1 MVSGLKVLLTEI
13 GLDNARWHFFAIFVT
28 HNKTII
34 MKKAFILMMSFLAMA
49 ACAPKSGAPALDLTD
64 LDTTTSPKVD
74 FYQYATG
81 GWQVKNPLR
90 AEFSRYG
97 SFDAL
102 REQAQENLNALFQ
115 EMTTLKAKPGTVEQK
130 ISDLYKMALDSTT
143 RNNLGAEPIQPYI
156 AEINAVDSKDALAA
170 LLGRMNLYGEGGF
183 MGFGVE
189 ADLTNSDMQVLYL
202 GQGGLGMGDRDYYL
216 KPENAQLKAGYQ
228 EYLCK
233 VLGLAG
239 VENAAELVA
248 KDMEVENAM
257 AQIFWSR
264 EQNRDMAAIYN
275 PMSTE
280 EIAAKWPA
288 VRFDAITAAAGVE
301 PQEKVIVEQPSY
313 FDGLAKLM
321 EECPLETLKAY
332 LLCQFVSGQA
342 GALSDEFYTAQWE
355 FFSHQ
360 MAGAQEETPRWKRA
374 MSVPNGILGE
384 AVGEMYVARYF
395 PESSKKKMVK
405 LVENLRTA
413 LGQHIDEL
421 EWMSDSTKVRA
432 REKLA
437 AFTVKIGYPDKW
449 KDYSSMDINPEN
461 SYYENLRNAS
471 AWYVKDNLSKLG
483 KPTDRTEWGM
493 TPQTVNAYYNPTT
506 NEICF
511 PAAILQ
517 KPFFD
522 PEADDPVNYGGIG
535 VVIGHE
541 MSHGFDDQGSMFDAQ
556 GNMVNWWTAEDKA
569 KFDALGD
576 KLVAQF
582 DEVEILPGV
591 HANGRYTLGENIGD
605 HGGLSIAFTAMEN
618 AVKGPDPMIDGFTR
632 AQRFYL
638 SYGAI
643 WAQNITDQEKARLT
657 NMDPHSLAENR
668 VNVSVRNFE
677 TFFEAFDIEEG
688 DPMFR
693 PEEERVH
700 IW

>member
-1 MVSGLKVLLTEI
+1 MKKSL
-13 GLDNARWHFFAIFVT
+13 
-28 HNKTII
+28 II
-34 MKKAFILMMSFLAMA
+34 MMSLLSFA
-49 ACAPKSGAPALDLTD
+49 ACGPKTGAPALDLTD
-64 LDTTTSPKVD
+64 LDTTASPKTD

-90 AEFSRYG
+90 PEFSRYG
-97 SFDAL
+97 SFDAI
-102 REQAQENLNALFQ
+102 RERTQENLNALF
-115 EMTTLKAKPGTVEQK
+115 ESMTTLDAKPGTVDQK

-143 RNNLGAEPIQPYI
+143 RNNLGVQPILPYI
-156 AEINAVDSKDALAA
+156 AEIQAVQSKDELAT
-170 LLGRMNLYGEGGF
+170 LLGKMNLYGEGGF
-183 MGFGVE
+183 FGAGVE
-189 ADLTNSDMQVLYL
+189 ADLANSEVQVLYL

-216 KPENAQLKAGYQ
+216 LDTNKELKEGYKAFLVKVLNLAGIENAQDVM
-228 EYLCK
+228 E
-233 VLGLAG
+233 
-239 VENAAELVA
+239 
-248 KDMEVENAM
+248 KDMVVEDAI
-257 AQIFWSR
+257 AAYSWTR
-264 EQNRDMAAIYN
+264 EKNRDMQAIYN
-275 PMSTE
+275 PMSTD
-280 EIAAKWPA
+280 EIVKAWPGI
-288 VRFDAITAAAGVE
+288 RFGLLCEAAGI
-301 PQEKVIVEQPSY
+301 PAQDKVIVQQPSY
-313 FDGLAKLM
+313 FQEMSQFFEKT
-321 EECPLETLKAY
+321 PLETLKAY
-332 LLCQFVSGQA
+332 LLCQFVSGQC
-342 GALSDEFYTAQWE
+342 GALSDDFYTASWE

-360 MAGAQEETPRWKRA
+360 MAGAQEQQPRWKRA
-374 MSVPNGILGE
+374 MSVPNSLLGE
-384 AVGEMYVARYF
+384 AVGEMYVSRYF
-395 PESSKKKMVK
+395 PESSKQKMVA

-413 LGQHIDEL
+413 LGEHIDAL
-421 EWMSDSTKVRA
+421 EWMGDTTKVRA

-449 KDYSSMDINPEN
+449 KDYSTLEINPEN
-461 SYYENLRNAS
+461 SYYENLRSAS

-483 KPTDRTEWGM
+483 KPTDKTEWGM

-522 PEADDPVNYGGIG
+522 PEADEPVNYGGIG

-541 MSHGFDDQGSMFDAQ
+541 MSHGFDDQGSMFDAH
-556 GNMVNWWTAEDKA
+556 GNMVNWWTEADKA
-569 KFDALGD
+569 KFDALGN

-618 AVKGPDPMIDGFTR
+618 ATAGKKDPMIDGFTR

-657 NMDPHSLAENR
+657 NIDPHSLAKNR
-668 VNVSVRNFE
+668 VNVSVRNFQS
-677 TFFEAFDIEEG
+677 FFDAWDIHEG
-688 DPMFR
+688 DAMFR

>member
-1 MVSGLKVLLTEI
+1 
-13 GLDNARWHFFAIFVT
+13 
-28 HNKTII
+28 
-34 MKKAFILMMSFLAMA
+34 MKKGIILMMSMLAFA

-64 LDTTTSPKVD
+64 LDTTASPKVD

-81 GWQVKNPLR
+81 GWQQKNPLR
-90 AEFSRYG
+90 PEFSRYG
-97 SFDAL
+97 SFDAI
-102 REQAQENLNALFQ
+102 RERTQENLNALF
-115 EMTTLKAKPGTVEQK
+115 ESMTTLEAKPGTIDQK

-143 RNNLGAEPIQPYI
+143 RNQLGAQPIQPYI
-156 AEINAVDSKDALAA
+156 AQIRDVKTKEELST
-170 LLGRMNLYGEGGF
+170 LLGQMNLYGEGGL
-183 MGFGVE
+183 MGFGAE
-189 ADLTNSDMQVLYL
+189 ADLANSDMQVLYL

-216 KPENAQLKAGYQ
+216 KAENKELYEGYKA
-228 EYLCK
+228 YLVK
-233 VLGLAG
+233 VMELAG
-239 VENAAELVA
+239 LEDARAIAEKDLLVENE
-248 KDMEVENAM
+248 M
-257 AQIFWSR
+257 ASIFWSR
-264 EQNRDMAAIYN
+264 EQNRDMQAIYN

-280 EIAAKWPA
+280 EMIARWPNLNLGLM
-288 VRFDAITAAAGVE
+288 FEAAGI
-301 PQEKVIVEQPSY
+301 PAQEKVIVQQPSY
-313 FDGLAKLM
+313 FDGLNNLYKNL
-321 EECPLETLKAY
+321 PLEYFKSYFLA
-332 LLCQFVSGQA
+332 QFVSGQA
-342 GALSDEFYTAQWE
+342 GSLSDDFYTAQWE

-360 MAGAQEETPRWKRA
+360 MAGAKEQQPRWKRA

-384 AVGEMYVARYF
+384 AVGEMYVNRYF
-395 PESSKKKMVK
+395 PESSKQKMVT

-413 LGQHIDEL
+413 LGEHIDAL
-421 EWMSDSTKVRA
+421 EWMSDTTKARA

-449 KDYSSMDINPEN
+449 KDYSSLDINPAN
-461 SYYENLRNAS
+461 TYYENLRNAS
-471 AWYVKDNLSKLG
+471 AWYVKDNLDKLG
-483 KPTDRTEWGM
+483 KPTDKTEWGM

-522 PEADDPVNYGGIG
+522 PDADDPVNYGGIG

-541 MSHGFDDQGSMFDAQ
+541 MSHGFDDQGSMFDAN

-582 DEVEILPGV
+582 DEVEVLPGV
-591 HANGRYTLGENIGD
+591 KANGRYTLGENIGD

-618 AVKGPDPMIDGFTR
+618 ATAGKKDPMIDGFTR

-657 NMDPHSLAENR
+657 NLDPHSLAVNR
-668 VNVSVRNFE
+668 VNVSVRNFQ
-677 TFFEAFDIEEG
+677 TFFDAWDIHEG

>member
-1 MVSGLKVLLTEI
+1 MSVL
-13 GLDNARWHFFAIFVT
+13 
-28 HNKTII
+28 
-34 MKKAFILMMSFLAMA
+34 AFA

-74 FYQYATG
+74 FYQYSTG

-97 SFDAL
+97 SFDVL
-102 REQAQENLNALFQ
+102 REQAQKDLNDLFQ
-115 EMTTLKAKPGTVEQK
+115 EMTTLKAKPGSVEQK

-143 RNNLGAEPIQPYI
+143 RNNLGAQPIQPYI
-156 AEINAVDSKDALAA
+156 AQIQAVGSKDELAT
-170 LLGRMNLYGEGGF
+170 LLGEMNLYGEGGF
-183 MGFGVE
+183 FGFGVE
-189 ADLTNSDMQVLYL
+189 ADLANSDMQVLYMM
-202 GQGGLGMGDRDYYL
+202 QGGLGMGDRDYYL
-216 KPENAQLKAGYQ
+216 LESNKELKEGYKAF
-228 EYLCK
+228 LTK
-233 VLGLAG
+233 ILNLAG
-239 VENAAELVA
+239 VENAEELTA
-248 KDMEVENAM
+248 MDMEVEDAL
-257 AQIFWSR
+257 AAASWTR
-264 EQNRDMAAIYN
+264 EQNRNMAAIYN

-280 EIAAKWPA
+280 AICAAWPA
-288 VRFDAITAAAGVE
+288 IRFDKVSEAAGV
-301 PQEKVIVEQPSY
+301 PAQDLVVVGQPSFFEALSKY
-313 FDGLAKLM
+313 IDDTD
-321 EECPLETLKAY
+321 LETLKAY
-332 LLCQFVSGQA
+332 LLCQFVNGQCS
-342 GALSDEFYTAQWE
+342 ALSDEFYTASWE
-355 FFSHQ
+355 FYSHQ

-384 AVGEMYVARYF
+384 AVGQMYVKRHF
-395 PESSKKKMVK
+395 PESSKKKMVA

-432 REKLA
+432 QEKLA

-449 KDYSSMDINPEN
+449 KDYSTLDINPGN
-461 SYYENLRNAS
+461 TYYENLRNAS
-471 AWYVKDNLSKLG
+471 AWYVQDNLQKLG
-483 KPTDRTEWGM
+483 KPTDKTEWGM

-522 PEADDPVNYGGIG
+522 PNADEPVNYGGIG

-541 MSHGFDDQGSMFDAQ
+541 MSHGFDDQGSMFDAH
-556 GNMVNWWTAEDKA
+556 GNMVNWWTEEDKA
-569 KFDALGD
+569 KFNALGD

-582 DEVEILPGV
+582 DQVEIVPGV
-591 HANGRYTLGENIGD
+591 KANGRYTLGENIGD

-618 AVKGPDPMIDGFTR
+618 AVKGADPMIDGFSR

-643 WAQNITDQEKARLT
+643 WAQNIRDEEKVRLT
-657 NMDPHSLAENR
+657 NLDVHSLAVNR
-668 VNVSVRNFE
+668 VNVSVKNFQS
-677 TFFEAFDIEEG
+677 FFDAWDIHEG

>member
-1 MVSGLKVLLTEI
+1 
-13 GLDNARWHFFAIFVT
+13 
-28 HNKTII
+28 
-34 MKKAFILMMSFLAMA
+34 MKKGIILMMSMLAFA
-49 ACAPKSGAPALDLTD
+49 ACAPKTGAPALDLTD
-64 LDTTTSPKVD
+64 LDTTASPKVD

-81 GWQVKNPLR
+81 GWQQKNPLR
-90 AEFSRYG
+90 PEFSRYG
-97 SFDAL
+97 SFDAI
-102 REQAQENLNALFQ
+102 RERTQENLNALF
-115 EMTTLKAKPGTVEQK
+115 ESMTTLEAKPGTIDQK

-143 RNNLGAEPIQPYI
+143 RNQLGAQPIQPYI
-156 AEINAVDSKDALAA
+156 AQIRDVKTKEELST
-170 LLGRMNLYGEGGF
+170 LLGQMNLYGEGGL

-189 ADLTNSDMQVLYL
+189 ADLANSEVQVLYL

-216 KPENAQLKAGYQ
+216 KAENKELYEGYKA
-228 EYLCK
+228 YLVK
-233 VLGLAG
+233 VMELAG
-239 VENAAELVA
+239 LEDARALAEKDLLVENE
-248 KDMEVENAM
+248 M
-257 AQIFWSR
+257 ASIFWSR
-264 EQNRDMAAIYN
+264 EQNRDMQAIYN
-275 PMSTE
+275 PMSTQE
-280 EIAAKWPA
+280 MIARWPNLNLGLM
-288 VRFDAITAAAGVE
+288 FEAAGI
-301 PQEKVIVEQPSY
+301 PAQEKVIVQQPSY
-313 FDGLAKLM
+313 FDGLNNLYKNL
-321 EECPLETLKAY
+321 PLEYFKSYFLA
-332 LLCQFVSGQA
+332 QFVSGQA
-342 GALSDEFYTAQWE
+342 GSLSDDFYTAQWE

-360 MAGAQEETPRWKRA
+360 MAGAKEQQPRWKRA

-384 AVGEMYVARYF
+384 AVGEMYVNRYF
-395 PESSKKKMVK
+395 PESSKQKMVT

-413 LGQHIDEL
+413 LGEHIDAL
-421 EWMSDSTKVRA
+421 EWMSDTTKARA

-449 KDYSSMDINPEN
+449 KDYSTLNINPAN
-461 SYYENLRNAS
+461 TYYENLRNAS
-471 AWYVKDNLSKLG
+471 AWYVKDNLDKLG
-483 KPTDRTEWGM
+483 KPTDKTEWGM

-522 PEADDPVNYGGIG
+522 PDADDPVNYGGIG

-541 MSHGFDDQGSMFDAQ
+541 MSHGFDDQGSMFDAN

-582 DEVEILPGV
+582 DEVEVLPGV
-591 HANGRYTLGENIGD
+591 KANGRYTLGENIGD

-618 AVKGPDPMIDGFTR
+618 ATAGKKDPMIDGFTR

-657 NMDPHSLAENR
+657 NLDPHSLAVNR
-668 VNVSVRNFE
+668 VNVSVRNFQ
-677 TFFEAFDIEEG
+677 TFFDAWDIHEG

-693 PEEERVH
+693 PEQERVH

>member
-1 MVSGLKVLLTEI
+1 
-13 GLDNARWHFFAIFVT
+13 
-28 HNKTII
+28 
-34 MKKAFILMMSFLAMA
+34 MKKVFVLMLSVLAFAS
-49 ACAPKSGAPALDLTD
+49 CGNKNSVPALDMSY
-64 LDTTTSPKVD
+64 LDTSVSPKAD
-74 FYQYATG
+74 FYQYSTG
-81 GWQVKNPLR
+81 GWQKNNPLR
-90 AEFSRYG
+90 PEFSRYG

-102 REQAQENLNALFQ
+102 REQAQENLNALF
-115 EMTTLKAKPGTVEQK
+115 ESMTSVKAEYGTVDQK

-143 RNNLGAEPIQPYI
+143 RNALGAQPIQPYI
-156 AEINAVDSKDALAA
+156 AQIQAIKTKDDLARV
-170 LLGRMNLYGEGGF
+170 LGEMNLYGEGGF
-183 MGFGVE
+183 FGSGVS
-189 ADLTNSDMQVLYL
+189 ADLTNSDMQILYL

-216 KPENAQLKAGYQ
+216 LESNAALKEGYKNFLVKVLKLAGIENAEA
-228 EYLCK
+228 
-233 VLGLAG
+233 V
-239 VENAAELVA
+239 VA
-248 KDMEVENAM
+248 KDMTVEDAM
-257 AQIFWSR
+257 AQIFWTR
-264 EQNRDMAAIYN
+264 EQNRDVAAQYN

-280 EIAAKWPA
+280 QICKRWPEL
-288 VRFDAITAAAGVE
+288 RFDKVCAVAGIA

-313 FDGLAKLM
+313 FDGLNKFFTKTDI
-321 EECPLETLKAY
+321 ETLKAY
-332 LLCQFVSGQA
+332 LLCQFISGQCS
-342 GALSDEFYTAQWE
+342 ALSDDFYTASWE

-360 MAGAQEETPRWKRA
+360 MAGAQEQQPRWKRA
-374 MSVPNGILGE
+374 MGVPNSLLGE
-384 AVGEMYVARYF
+384 AVGQMYVERYF
-395 PESSKKKMVK
+395 PESSKQMMIE

-421 EWMSDSTKVRA
+421 EWMSDATKAKA

-449 KDYSSMDINPEN
+449 KDYSTLDINPDN
-461 SYYENLRNAS
+461 TYYENLRNAS

-483 KPTDRTEWGM
+483 KPTDKTEWGM

-511 PAAILQ
+511 PAGILQ

-522 PEADDPVNYGGIG
+522 PNADEPVNYGGIG

-541 MSHGFDDQGSMFDAQ
+541 MSHGFDDQGSMFDAV
-556 GNMVNWWTAEDKA
+556 GNMVNWWTPEDKA

-605 HGGLSIAFTAMEN
+605 HGGLSIAYTAMEN
-618 AVKGPDPMIDGFTR
+618 AMAGKPVKLIDGFTP

-643 WAQNITDQEKARLT
+643 WAQNITDEEKARLT
-657 NMDPHSLAENR
+657 NMDVHSLAKNR
-668 VNVSVRNFE
+668 VNVSVRNFQ
-677 TFFEAFDIEEG
+677 TFFDAFDIHEG

-693 PEEERVH
+693 PESERVH

>member
-1 MVSGLKVLLTEI
+1 MKKSL
-13 GLDNARWHFFAIFVT
+13 
-28 HNKTII
+28 II
-34 MKKAFILMMSFLAMA
+34 MISLLSFA

-64 LDTTTSPKVD
+64 LDTTASPKAD

-81 GWQVKNPLR
+81 GWQAKNPLKP
-90 AEFSRYG
+90 EFSRFG
-97 SFDAL
+97 SFDAIAE
-102 REQAQENLNALFQ
+102 RTRENLNQLF
-115 EMTTLKAKPGTVEQK
+115 ESMTTLEAKPGTVEQK

-143 RNNLGAEPIQPYI
+143 RNALGARPIQPYI
-156 AEINAVDSKDALAA
+156 AEIQAVETRDQLAT
-170 LLGRMNLYGEGGF
+170 LLGKMNLYGEGGF
-183 MGFGVE
+183 LGAGVE
-189 ADLTNSDMQVLYL
+189 ADLVNSDVQVLYL

-216 KPENAQLKAGYQ
+216 KPENQALYDGYQ
-228 EYLCK
+228 AYLVK
-233 VLGLAG
+233 VLNLAG
-239 VENAAELVA
+239 IEDAENMAQKDLIVET
-248 KDMEVENAM
+248 AM
-257 AQIFWSR
+257 AKIFWSR
-264 EQNRDMAAIYN
+264 EQNRDMQAIYN
-275 PMSTE
+275 PMSSQ
-280 EIAAKWPA
+280 EIYQRWPGL
-288 VRFDAITAAAGVE
+288 RFDKLCAAAGI
-301 PQEKVIVEQPSY
+301 PDQEKIIVQQPSY
-313 FDGLAKLM
+313 FDGLSSMLEK
-321 EECPLETLKAY
+321 CDLETLKAY
-332 LLCQFVSGQA
+332 LLCQFVSDQA
-342 GALSDEFYTAQWE
+342 GSLSDEFYTASWE

-360 MAGAQEETPRWKRA
+360 MAGTQEQQPRWKRA
-374 MSVPNGILGE
+374 MSVPNGLLGE
-384 AVGEMYVARYF
+384 AVGEMYVKRYF
-395 PESSKKKMVK
+395 PESSKKQMLA

-413 LGQHIDEL
+413 LGEHIDAL

-449 KDYSSMDINPEN
+449 KDYSTLDIDP
-461 SYYENLRNAS
+461 SKTYYENLRGAS
-471 AWYVKDNLSKLG
+471 AWYVKDNMDKLG
-483 KPTDRTEWGM
+483 KPTDKTEWGM

-522 PEADDPVNYGGIG
+522 PDADDPVNYGGIG

-541 MSHGFDDQGSMFDAQ
+541 MSHGFDDQGSMFDAT

-582 DEVEILPGV
+582 DEVEVLPGV

-605 HGGLSIAFTAMEN
+605 HGGLSIAYTAMEN
-618 AVKGPDPMIDGFTR
+618 ALKASGKTAPIDGFTP

-657 NMDPHSLAENR
+657 NLDPHSLAVNR
-668 VNVSVRNFE
+668 VNVSVRNFQ
-677 TFFEAFDIEEG
+677 TFFDAFDIHEG

>member
-1 MVSGLKVLLTEI
+1 MKKIAIAIMSLLT
-13 GLDNARWHFFAIFVT
+13 F
-28 HNKTII
+28 
-34 MKKAFILMMSFLAMA
+34 A
-49 ACAPKSGAPALDLTD
+49 ACAPKGAPALDITD
-64 LDTTTSPKVD
+64 LDTSVSPKED

-90 AEFSRYG
+90 PEFSRYG

-102 REQAQENLNALFQ
+102 RENAQENLNSMFESL
-115 EMTTLKAKPGTVEQK
+115 TTSSAEKGTVEQK
-130 ISDLYKMALDSTT
+130 IADLYKMALDSTT
-143 RNNLGAEPIQPYI
+143 RNALGAEPIKPYI
-156 AEINAVDSKDALAA
+156 EEILAVKNHDELAT
-170 LLGRMNLYGEGGF
+170 LLGKMNLYGEGGF
-183 MGFGVE
+183 FGSGVE
-189 ADLTNSDMQVLYL
+189 ADLTNSDVQVLYL

-216 KPENAQLKAGYQ
+216 KDENKALKEGYVN
-228 EYLCK
+228 YLVK
-233 VLGLAG
+233 VLELAG
-239 VENAAELVA
+239 IDNAKDIVA
-248 KDMEVENAM
+248 KDIEVETSLAK
-257 AQIFWSR
+257 AAWSR
-264 EQNRDMAAIYN
+264 EQNRNMQAIYN
-275 PMSTE
+275 PMSSA
-280 EIAAKWPA
+280 EIDARWPGLRFGKVCAASGIA
-288 VRFDAITAAAGVE
+288 
-301 PQEKVIVEQPSY
+301 PQDKVIVQQPSY
-313 FDGLAKLM
+313 FDALSKMLGNEKLF
-321 EECPLETLKAY
+321 EAHKAY

-342 GALSDEFYTAQWE
+342 GALSDDFYTASWE

-360 MAGAQEETPRWKRA
+360 MAGAQEQQPRWKRA

-384 AVGEMYVARYF
+384 AVGQMYVSRYF
-395 PESSKKKMVK
+395 PESSKQKMVT

-413 LGQHIDEL
+413 LGQHIDSL
-421 EWMSDSTKVRA
+421 EWMSDTTKVRA
-432 REKLA
+432 HEKLA

-449 KDYSSMDINPEN
+449 KDYSTLDINPEN
-461 SYYENLRNAS
+461 TYYENLRNAS
-471 AWYVKDNLSKLG
+471 AWYVQDNLQKLG
-483 KPTDRTEWGM
+483 KPTDKTEWGM

-522 PEADDPVNYGGIG
+522 PNADDPVNYGGIG

-541 MSHGFDDQGSMFDAQ
+541 MSHGFDDQGSMFDAA
-556 GNMVNWWTAEDKA
+556 GNMVNWWTPTDKA

-576 KLVAQF
+576 KLAAQF
-582 DEVEILPGV
+582 DAVEILPGV

-605 HGGLSIAFTAMEN
+605 HGGLSIAYTAMEN
-618 AVKGPDPMIDGFTR
+618 ALAGKPQKKIDGFTP

-668 VNVSVRNFE
+668 VNVSVRNFQ
-677 TFFEAFDIEEG
+677 TFFDAFDIKEG
-688 DPMFR
+688 DAMFR

>member
-1 MVSGLKVLLTEI
+1 
-13 GLDNARWHFFAIFVT
+13 
-28 HNKTII
+28 
-34 MKKAFILMMSFLAMA
+34 MKKTLIVMMSMLALA
-49 ACAPKSGAPALDLTD
+49 SCAPKSGAPALDLTD
-64 LDTTTSPKVD
+64 LDTTASPKVD

-81 GWQVKNPLR
+81 GWQAKNPLR
-90 AEFSRYG
+90 PEFSRYG

-102 REQAQENLNALFQ
+102 REKAQENLNALF
-115 EMTTLKAKPGTVEQK
+115 ESMTTLQAKPGTVEQK

-143 RNNLGAEPIQPYI
+143 RNALGAQPIQPYI
-156 AEINAVDSKDALAA
+156 AQIQAVGSKEELAT
-170 LLGRMNLYGEGGF
+170 LLGEMNLYGEGGF
-183 MGFGVE
+183 FGAGVE
-189 ADLTNSDMQVLYL
+189 ADLANSDMQVLYL

-216 KPENAQLKAGYQ
+216 KEENKELYQGYRNFLVKVLTLSGIENAESVADMD
-228 EYLCK
+228 
-233 VLGLAG
+233 
-239 VENAAELVA
+239 LV
-248 KDMEVENAM
+248 VENAM
-257 AQIFWSR
+257 ARIFWTR
-264 EQNRDMAAIYN
+264 EQNRDMQAIYN
-275 PMSTE
+275 PMSSE
-280 EIAAKWPA
+280 EICAKYPGLH
-288 VRFDAITAAAGVE
+288 FDLVCQAAGVA

-313 FDGLAKLM
+313 FEGLSAM
-321 EECPLETLKAY
+321 LEGHNLEYLKAY
-332 LLCQFVSGQA
+332 LLAQFVGGQCS
-342 GALSDEFYTAQWE
+342 ALSDEFYHASWE
-355 FFSHQ
+355 FYSHQ
-360 MAGAQEETPRWKRA
+360 MGGAQEETPRWKRA
-374 MSVPNGILGE
+374 MAVPNGILGE
-384 AVGEMYVARYF
+384 AVGEMYVSRYF
-395 PESSKKKMVK
+395 PESSKKKMVA

-413 LGQHIDEL
+413 LGQHIDQL

-432 REKLA
+432 QEKLA

-449 KDYSSMDINPEN
+449 KDYSTLDINPDN
-461 SYYENLRNAS
+461 TYYENLRNAS
-471 AWYVKDNLSKLG
+471 AWYVKDNMDKLG
-483 KPTDRTEWGM
+483 KPTDKTEWGM

-522 PEADDPVNYGGIG
+522 PNADDPVNYGGIG

-541 MSHGFDDQGSMFDAQ
+541 MSHGFDDQGSMFDAN
-556 GNMVNWWTAEDKA
+556 GNMANWWTAEDKA

-582 DEVEILPGV
+582 DQVEILPGV

-618 AVKGPDPMIDGFTR
+618 ATAGKKDPMVDGLTR

-657 NMDPHSLAENR
+657 NLDVHSLAKNR
-668 VNVSVRNFE
+668 VNVSLRNFPA
-677 TFFEAFDIEEG
+677 FFEAFDIQEG

>member
-1 MVSGLKVLLTEI
+1 MKKIAIAIMSLLT
-13 GLDNARWHFFAIFVT
+13 F
-28 HNKTII
+28 
-34 MKKAFILMMSFLAMA
+34 A
-49 ACAPKSGAPALDLTD
+49 ACAPKGAPALDITD
-64 LDTTTSPKVD
+64 LDTSVSPKED

-81 GWQVKNPLR
+81 GWQAKNPLR
-90 AEFSRYG
+90 PEFSRFG

-102 REQAQENLNALFQ
+102 RENAQENLNAMFESL
-115 EMTTLKAKPGTVEQK
+115 TTISAEKGTVEQK

-143 RNNLGAEPIQPYI
+143 RNALGAQPILPYI
-156 AEINAVDSKDALAA
+156 AQIQAIKTKDELAH
-170 LLGRMNLYGEGGF
+170 LLGKMMLVGEGGF
-183 MGFGVE
+183 YGTGVE
-189 ADLTNSDMQVLYL
+189 ADLTDSDNQVLYL

-216 KPENAQLKAGYQ
+216 KDENKELKAGY
-228 EYLCK
+228 ENFLKK
-233 VLGLAG
+233 VLALAG
-239 VENAAELVA
+239 IQNEDAVVA
-248 KDMEVENAM
+248 KDMAVENAM
-257 AQIFWSR
+257 AKIFWSR
-264 EQNRDMAAIYN
+264 EQNRNMRAIYN

-280 EIAAKWPA
+280 EILAKYPEI
-288 VRFDAITAAAGVE
+288 RFGIVCGETGVG
-301 PQEKVIVEQPSY
+301 PQEKVIVQQPTY
-313 FDGLAKLM
+313 FDGLNALM
-321 EECPLETLKAY
+321 KKTDIETLKAY

-342 GALSDEFYTAQWE
+342 GALSDDFYTASWE

-360 MAGAQEETPRWKRA
+360 MGGAQEQQPRWKRA

-384 AVGEMYVARYF
+384 AVGQMYVSRYF
-395 PESSKKKMVK
+395 PESSKQKMVT

-413 LGQHIDEL
+413 LGQHIDGL
-421 EWMSDSTKVRA
+421 EWMSDTTKVRA
-432 REKLA
+432 HEKLA

-449 KDYSSMDINPEN
+449 KDYSTLDINPEN
-461 SYYENLRNAS
+461 TYYENLRNAS
-471 AWYVKDNLSKLG
+471 AWYVQDNLQKLG
-483 KPTDRTEWGM
+483 KPTDKTEWGM

-522 PEADDPVNYGGIG
+522 PNADDPVNYGGIG

-541 MSHGFDDQGSMFDAQ
+541 MSHGFDDQGSMFDAA
-556 GNMVNWWTAEDKA
+556 GNMVNWWTPTDKA

-576 KLVAQF
+576 RLAAQF

-591 HANGRYTLGENIGD
+591 HANGRFTLGENIGD
-605 HGGLSIAFTAMEN
+605 HGGLSIAFAAMEN
-618 AVKGPDPMIDGFTR
+618 AVGKAKDPMIDGFTR

-668 VNVSVRNFE
+668 VNVSVRNFQ
-677 TFFEAFDIEEG
+677 TFFDAFDIKEG
-688 DPMFR
+688 DAMFR

>member
-1 MVSGLKVLLTEI
+1 
-13 GLDNARWHFFAIFVT
+13 
-28 HNKTII
+28 
-34 MKKAFILMMSFLAMA
+34 MKKGIILMMSMLAFA
-49 ACAPKSGAPALDLTD
+49 ACAPKTGAPALDLTD
-64 LDTTTSPKVD
+64 LDTTASPKVD

-81 GWQVKNPLR
+81 GWQQKNPLR
-90 AEFSRYG
+90 PEFSRYG
-97 SFDAL
+97 SFDAI
-102 REQAQENLNALFQ
+102 RERTQENLNALF
-115 EMTTLKAKPGTVEQK
+115 ESMTTLEAKPGTIDQK

-143 RNNLGAEPIQPYI
+143 RNQLGAQPIQPYI
-156 AEINAVDSKDALAA
+156 AQIRDVKTKEELST
-170 LLGRMNLYGEGGF
+170 LLGQMNLYGEGRL
-183 MGFGVE
+183 MGFGAE
-189 ADLTNSDMQVLYL
+189 ADLANSDMQVLYR

-216 KPENAQLKAGYQ
+216 KAENKELYEGYKA
-228 EYLCK
+228 YLVK
-233 VLGLAG
+233 VMELAG
-239 VENAAELVA
+239 LEDARAIAEKDLLVENE
-248 KDMEVENAM
+248 M
-257 AQIFWSR
+257 ASIFWSR
-264 EQNRDMAAIYN
+264 EQNRDMQAIYN
-275 PMSTE
+275 PMSTQE
-280 EIAAKWPA
+280 MIARWPNLNLGLM
-288 VRFDAITAAAGVE
+288 FEAAGI
-301 PQEKVIVEQPSY
+301 PAQEKVIVQQPSY
-313 FDGLAKLM
+313 FDGLNNLYKNL
-321 EECPLETLKAY
+321 PLEYFKSYFLA
-332 LLCQFVSGQA
+332 QFVSGQA
-342 GALSDEFYTAQWE
+342 GSLSDDFYTAQWE

-360 MAGAQEETPRWKRA
+360 MAGAKEQQPRWKRA

-384 AVGEMYVARYF
+384 AVGEMYVNRYF
-395 PESSKKKMVK
+395 PESSKQKMVT

-413 LGQHIDEL
+413 LGEHIDAL
-421 EWMSDSTKVRA
+421 EWMSDTTKARA

-449 KDYSSMDINPEN
+449 KDYSSLDINPAN
-461 SYYENLRNAS
+461 TYYENLRNAS
-471 AWYVKDNLSKLG
+471 AWYVKDNLDKLG
-483 KPTDRTEWGM
+483 KPTDKTEWGM

-522 PEADDPVNYGGIG
+522 PDADDPVNYGGIG

-541 MSHGFDDQGSMFDAQ
+541 MSHGFDDQGSMFDAN

-582 DEVEILPGV
+582 DEVEVLPGV
-591 HANGRYTLGENIGD
+591 KANGRYTLGENIGD

-618 AVKGPDPMIDGFTR
+618 ATAGKKDPMIDGFNR

-657 NMDPHSLAENR
+657 NLDPHSLAVNR
-668 VNVSVRNFE
+668 VNVSVRNFQ
-677 TFFEAFDIEEG
+677 TFFDAWDIHEG

>member
-1 MVSGLKVLLTEI
+1 
-13 GLDNARWHFFAIFVT
+13 
-28 HNKTII
+28 
-34 MKKAFILMMSFLAMA
+34 MKKGIILMMSMLAFA
-49 ACAPKSGAPALDLTD
+49 ACAPKTGAPALDLTD
-64 LDTTTSPKVD
+64 LDTTASPKVD

-81 GWQVKNPLR
+81 GWQQKNPLR
-90 AEFSRYG
+90 PEFSRYG
-97 SFDAL
+97 SFDAI
-102 REQAQENLNALFQ
+102 RERTQENLNALF
-115 EMTTLKAKPGTVEQK
+115 ESMTTLEAKPGTVDQK

-143 RNNLGAEPIQPYI
+143 RNQLGAQPIQPYI
-156 AEINAVDSKDALAA
+156 AQIRDVKTKEELST
-170 LLGRMNLYGEGGF
+170 LLGQMNLYGEGGL

-189 ADLTNSDMQVLYL
+189 ADLANSEVQVLYL

-216 KPENAQLKAGYQ
+216 KAENKELYEGYKA
-228 EYLCK
+228 YLVK
-233 VLGLAG
+233 VMELAG
-239 VENAAELVA
+239 LEDARALAEKDLLVENE
-248 KDMEVENAM
+248 M
-257 AQIFWSR
+257 ASIFWSR
-264 EQNRDMAAIYN
+264 EQNRDMQAIYN

-280 EIAAKWPA
+280 EMIARWPNLNLGLM
-288 VRFDAITAAAGVE
+288 FEAAGI
-301 PQEKVIVEQPSY
+301 PAQEKVIVQQPSY
-313 FDGLAKLM
+313 FDGLNNLYKNL
-321 EECPLETLKAY
+321 PLEYFKSYFLA
-332 LLCQFVSGQA
+332 QFVSGQA
-342 GALSDEFYTAQWE
+342 GSLSDDFYTAQWE

-360 MAGAQEETPRWKRA
+360 MAGAKEQQPRWKRA

-384 AVGEMYVARYF
+384 AVGEMYVNRYF
-395 PESSKKKMVK
+395 PESSKQKMVT

-413 LGQHIDEL
+413 LGEHIDAL
-421 EWMSDSTKVRA
+421 EWMSDTTKARA

-449 KDYSSMDINPEN
+449 KDYSSLEIDPANT
-461 SYYENLRNAS
+461 YYENLRNAS
-471 AWYVKDNLSKLG
+471 AWYVKDNLDKLG
-483 KPTDRTEWGM
+483 KPTDKTEWGM

-522 PEADDPVNYGGIG
+522 PDADDPVNYGGIG

-541 MSHGFDDQGSMFDAQ
+541 MSHGFDDQGSMFDAN

-582 DEVEILPGV
+582 DEVEVLPGV
-591 HANGRYTLGENIGD
+591 KANGRYTLGENIGD

-618 AVKGPDPMIDGFTR
+618 ATAGKKDPMIDGFNR

-657 NMDPHSLAENR
+657 NLDPHSLAVNR
-668 VNVSVRNFE
+668 VNVSVRNFQ
-677 TFFEAFDIEEG
+677 TFFDAWDIHEG

>member
-1 MVSGLKVLLTEI
+1 
-13 GLDNARWHFFAIFVT
+13 
-28 HNKTII
+28 
-34 MKKAFILMMSFLAMA
+34 MKKSFLIMMSFLAFA
-49 ACAPKSGAPALDLTD
+49 ACAPKNTVPALDLTD
-64 LDTTTSPKVD
+64 LDPTTSPKVD

-97 SFDAL
+97 SFDAI
-102 REQAQENLNALFQ
+102 RERTQENLNALF
-115 EMTTLKAKPGTVEQK
+115 ESMTTLEAAPGSVDQK

-143 RNNLGAEPIQPYI
+143 RNALGAQPIQPYI
-156 AEINAVDSKDALAA
+156 AQIQAVSSKEELAT
-170 LLGRMNLYGEGGF
+170 LLGEMNLYGEGGF
-183 MGFGVE
+183 FGVGVE
-189 ADLTNSDMQVLYL
+189 ADLTNSDMQVLYM

-216 KPENAQLKAGYQ
+216 LESNQALKDGYKAF
-228 EYLCK
+228 LVK
-233 VLGLAG
+233 ALTLAG
-239 VENAAELVA
+239 VKDAEAVASRDMAVEDVIAEAA
-248 KDMEVENAM
+248 
-257 AQIFWSR
+257 WPR
-264 EQNRDMAAIYN
+264 EKNRDMQAIYN
-275 PMSTE
+275 PMSTAD
-280 EIAAKWPA
+280 ICQAWPA
-288 VRFDAITAAAGVE
+288 LRFDAICKAAGI
-301 PQEKVIVEQPSY
+301 PAQDKIIVQQPSY
-313 FDGLAKLM
+313 FEKLNAFFKKAD
-321 EECPLETLKAY
+321 LQSLKDY
-332 LLCQFVSGQA
+332 LLCQFVAGQCS
-342 GALSDEFYTAQWE
+342 ALSDDFYTASWE

-360 MAGAQEETPRWKRA
+360 MAGAQEQQPRWKRA
-374 MSVPNGILGE
+374 MSVPNGLLGE
-384 AVGEMYVARYF
+384 AVGEMYVSRFF
-395 PESSKKKMVK
+395 PESSKQKMVT

-413 LGQHIDEL
+413 LGEHIDAL
-421 EWMSDSTKVRA
+421 EWMSDETKVKA

-449 KDYSSMDINPEN
+449 KDYSTLDINPEN
-461 SYYENLRNAS
+461 TYYENLRNAS

-483 KPTDRTEWGM
+483 QPTDRTDWGM

-522 PEADDPVNYGGIG
+522 PEADEPVNYGGIG

-541 MSHGFDDQGSMFDAQ
+541 MSHGFDDQGSMFDAT

-582 DEVEILPGV
+582 DEVEIAPGV
-591 HANGRYTLGENIGD
+591 KANGRYTLGENIGD
-605 HGGLSIAFTAMEN
+605 HGGLSIAYSAMEN
-618 AVKGPDPMIDGFTR
+618 AVGSKKDPMIDGFTR

-643 WAQNITDQEKARLT
+643 WAQNIRDEEKVRLT
-657 NMDPHSLAENR
+657 NLDVHSLAVNR
-668 VNVSVRNFE
+668 VNVSVKNFQ
-677 TFFEAFDIEEG
+677 TFFDAWDIQEG

>member
-1 MVSGLKVLLTEI
+1 
-13 GLDNARWHFFAIFVT
+13 
-28 HNKTII
+28 
-34 MKKAFILMMSFLAMA
+34 MKKKIAILMSLLSFA
-49 ACAPKSGAPALDLTD
+49 ACGPKGAPALDLTD
-64 LDTTTSPKVD
+64 LDTSVSPKVD
-74 FYQYATG
+74 FYQYSTG
-81 GWQVKNPLR
+81 GWQAKNPLR
-90 AEFSRYG
+90 PEFSRYG

-102 REQAQENLNALFQ
+102 REQAQKNLN
-115 EMTTLKAKPGTVEQK
+115 EMFESMATLEAERGSVEQK

-143 RNNLGAEPIQPYI
+143 RNKLGAEPIQPYI
-156 AEINAVDSKDALAA
+156 AEIQAVSSRDELAA
-170 LLGRMNLYGEGGF
+170 LLGRMALVQEGGF
-183 MGFGVE
+183 LGFGVE
-189 ADLTNSDMQVLYL
+189 ADLANSDMQVLYL
-202 GQGGLGMGDRDYYL
+202 SEGGIGMGDRDYYL
-216 KPENAQLKAGYQ
+216 LDKNKELKEGYKVF
-228 EYLCK
+228 LAK
-233 VLGLAG
+233 VLDLAG
-239 VENAAELVA
+239 IEDSEKLVKQDMLVEDALARA
-248 KDMEVENAM
+248 
-257 AQIFWSR
+257 FWTR

-275 PMSTE
+275 PMSS
-280 EIAAKWPA
+280 AAIEAAFPGI
-288 VRFDAITAAAGVE
+288 RFGKICKAAGVE
-301 PQEKVIVEQPSY
+301 PQETVIVLQPSY
-313 FDGLAKLM
+313 FKALSDIIEKTD
-321 EECPLETLKAY
+321 LETLKAY

-342 GALSDEFYTAQWE
+342 GALSDDFYTASWE

-360 MAGAQEETPRWKRA
+360 MAGAEEQQPRWKRA

-384 AVGEMYVARYF
+384 AVGEMYVSRYF
-395 PESSKKKMVK
+395 PESSKQKMVA

-413 LGQHIDEL
+413 LGEHIDGL
-421 EWMSDSTKVRA
+421 EWMSDETKARA

-449 KDYSSMDINPEN
+449 KDYSSLEINPEKT
-461 SYYENLRNAS
+461 YYENLRSAS
-471 AWYVKDNLSKLG
+471 AWYVKDNLDKLG
-483 KPTDRTEWGM
+483 KPTDKTEWGM

-522 PEADDPVNYGGIG
+522 PNADDPVNYGGIG

-541 MSHGFDDQGSMFDAQ
+541 MSHGFDDQGSMFDAS
-556 GNMVNWWTAEDKA
+556 GNMVNWWTEEDKA

-582 DEVEILPGV
+582 DAVEILPGV
-591 HANGRYTLGENIGD
+591 KANGRYTLGENIGD
-605 HGGLSIAFTAMEN
+605 HGGLSIAYTAMEN
-618 AVKGPDPMIDGFTR
+618 AVAGKKDPMIDGLTR

-657 NMDPHSLAENR
+657 NMDVHSLAENR
-668 VNVSVRNFE
+668 VNVSVRNFQ
-677 TFFEAFDIEEG
+677 TFFDAFDIHEG

>member
-1 MVSGLKVLLTEI
+1 
-13 GLDNARWHFFAIFVT
+13 
-28 HNKTII
+28 
-34 MKKAFILMMSFLAMA
+34 MKKTLILMMSALALA
-49 ACAPKSGAPALDLTD
+49 ACATKSGAPALDMSS
-64 LDTTTSPKVD
+64 LDPTTSPKVD
-74 FYQYATG
+74 FYQYSTG
-81 GWQVKNPLR
+81 GWQANNPLR
-90 AEFSRYG
+90 PEFSRYG

-102 REQAQENLNALFQ
+102 REQAQENLNALF
-115 EMTTLKAKPGTVEQK
+115 ESMTTLETEPGTVEQK

-143 RNNLGAEPIQPYI
+143 RNALGAQPIQKYI
-156 AEINAVDSKDALAA
+156 EEIRSIKSKEEMMT
-170 LLGRMNLYGEGGF
+170 LLGKMNLYGEGGF

-216 KPENAQLKAGYQ
+216 KEENKALYQGYRDFLIKTL
-228 EYLCK
+228 ELS
-233 VLGLAG
+233 GL
-239 VENAAELVA
+239 EQAEKWADMDLV
-248 KDMEVENAM
+248 VENAM
-257 AQIFWSR
+257 AKVFWSR
-264 EQNRDMAAIYN
+264 EQNRDMQAIYN

-280 EIAAKWPA
+280 EICAKYPGLH
-288 VRFDAITAAAGVE
+288 FDLMCKAAGV
-301 PQEKVIVEQPSY
+301 PAQEKVIVEQPSY
-313 FDGLAKLM
+313 FEALSKMLQKQN
-321 EECPLETLKAY
+321 LEFFKAY
-332 LLCQFVSGQA
+332 LLCQFVAGQC
-342 GALSDEFYTAQWE
+342 GALSDDFYTASWE

-360 MAGAQEETPRWKRA
+360 MAGAQEQQPRWKRA

-384 AVGEMYVARYF
+384 AVGEMYVSRYF
-395 PESSKKKMVK
+395 PETSKQKMVT

-413 LGQHIDEL
+413 LGQHIDGL
-421 EWMSDSTKVRA
+421 EWMSDETKVKA
-432 REKLA
+432 QEKLA

-449 KDYSSMDINPEN
+449 KDYSTLIIDPEL
-461 SYYENLRNAS
+461 SYYENLRAAS
-471 AWYVKDNLSKLG
+471 AWYVKDNLDKLG
-483 KPTDRTEWGM
+483 KPTDKTEWGM

-522 PEADDPVNYGGIG
+522 PDADEPVNYGGIG

-541 MSHGFDDQGSMFDAQ
+541 MSHGFDDQGSMFDAN

-582 DEVEILPGV
+582 DEIEILPGV
-591 HANGRYTLGENIGD
+591 KANGRYTLGENIGD

-618 AVKGPDPMIDGFTR
+618 ATKGKADPMIDGFTR

-657 NMDPHSLAENR
+657 NMDVHSLAQNR
-668 VNVSVRNFE
+668 VNVSVKNFQ
-677 TFFEAFDIEEG
+677 TFFDAFDIHEG

>member
-1 MVSGLKVLLTEI
+1 
-13 GLDNARWHFFAIFVT
+13 
-28 HNKTII
+28 
-34 MKKAFILMMSFLAMA
+34 MKKGIILMMSMLAFA
-49 ACAPKSGAPALDLTD
+49 ACAPKTGAPALDLTD
-64 LDTTTSPKVD
+64 LDTTASPKVD

-81 GWQVKNPLR
+81 GWQQKNPLR
-90 AEFSRYG
+90 PEFSRYG
-97 SFDAL
+97 SFDAI
-102 REQAQENLNALFQ
+102 RERTQENLNALF
-115 EMTTLKAKPGTVEQK
+115 ESMTTLEAKPGTVDQK

-143 RNNLGAEPIQPYI
+143 RNQLGAQPIQPYI
-156 AEINAVDSKDALAA
+156 AQIRDVKTKEELST
-170 LLGRMNLYGEGGF
+170 LLGQMNLYGEGGL

-189 ADLTNSDMQVLYL
+189 ADLANSEVQVLYL

-216 KPENAQLKAGYQ
+216 KAENKELYEGYKA
-228 EYLCK
+228 YLVK
-233 VLGLAG
+233 VMELAG
-239 VENAAELVA
+239 LEDARALAEKDLLVENE
-248 KDMEVENAM
+248 M
-257 AQIFWSR
+257 ASIFWSR
-264 EQNRDMAAIYN
+264 EQNRDMQAIYN

-280 EIAAKWPA
+280 EMIARWPNLNLGLM
-288 VRFDAITAAAGVE
+288 FEAAGI
-301 PQEKVIVEQPSY
+301 PAQEKVIVQQPSY
-313 FDGLAKLM
+313 FDGLNNLYKNL
-321 EECPLETLKAY
+321 PLEYFKSYFLA
-332 LLCQFVSGQA
+332 QFVSGQA
-342 GALSDEFYTAQWE
+342 GSLSDDFYTAQWE

-360 MAGAQEETPRWKRA
+360 MAGAKEQQPRWKRA

-384 AVGEMYVARYF
+384 AVGEMYVNRYF
-395 PESSKKKMVK
+395 PESSKQKMVT

-413 LGQHIDEL
+413 LGEHIDAL
-421 EWMSDSTKVRA
+421 EWMSDTTKARA

-449 KDYSSMDINPEN
+449 KDYSSLEIDPANT
-461 SYYENLRNAS
+461 YYENLRNAS
-471 AWYVKDNLSKLG
+471 AWYVKDNLDKLG
-483 KPTDRTEWGM
+483 KPTDKTEWGM

-522 PEADDPVNYGGIG
+522 PDADDPVNYGGIG

-541 MSHGFDDQGSMFDAQ
+541 MSHGFDDQGSMFDAN

-591 HANGRYTLGENIGD
+591 KANGRYTLGENIGD

-618 AVKGPDPMIDGFTR
+618 ATAGKKDPMIDGFNR

-657 NMDPHSLAENR
+657 NLDPHSLAVNR
-668 VNVSVRNFE
+668 VNVSVRNFQ
-677 TFFEAFDIEEG
+677 TFFDAWDIHEG

>member
-1 MVSGLKVLLTEI
+1 
-13 GLDNARWHFFAIFVT
+13 
-28 HNKTII
+28 
-34 MKKAFILMMSFLAMA
+34 MKKTLVFMMSVLAFA
-49 ACAPKSGAPALDLTD
+49 ACATKSGAPALDMSS
-64 LDTTTSPKVD
+64 LDPSVSPKED
-74 FYQYATG
+74 FYQYSTG
-81 GWQVKNPLR
+81 GWQANNPLR
-90 AEFSRYG
+90 PEFSRYG

-102 REQAQENLNALFQ
+102 REQAQENLNALF
-115 EMTTLKAKPGTVEQK
+115 ESMATLEAAPGTVEQK

-143 RNNLGAEPIQPYI
+143 RNAVGAQPIQKYI
-156 AEINAVDSKDALAA
+156 DEIRAIKSREEMMT
-170 LLGRMNLYGEGGF
+170 LLGKMNLYGEGGF
-183 MGFGVE
+183 MGFGVD
-189 ADLTNSDMQVLYL
+189 ADLTNSDVQVLYMS
-202 GQGGLGMGDRDYYL
+202 QAGLGMGDRDYYL
-216 KPENAQLKAGYQ
+216 KEENKALYEGYRNFLIKAM
-228 EYLCK
+228 E
-233 VLGLAG
+233 LAG
-239 VENAAELVA
+239 IKEADKWVDMDLV
-248 KDMEVENAM
+248 VENAM
-257 AQIFWSR
+257 AKAFWSR
-264 EQNRDMAAIYN
+264 EQNRDMQAIYN
-275 PMSTE
+275 PMSSE
-280 EIAAKWPA
+280 EIFAKWPGL
-288 VRFDAITAAAGVE
+288 RFDLVCKAAGVA
-301 PQEKVIVEQPSY
+301 PQEKVIVQQPSY
-313 FDGLAKLM
+313 FDALSDMLQKRN
-321 EECPLETLKAY
+321 LEFLKAY
-332 LLCQFVSGQA
+332 LMCQFVSGQC
-342 GALSDEFYTAQWE
+342 GALSDDFYTASWE

-360 MAGAQEETPRWKRA
+360 MGGAQEQQPRWKRA

-395 PESSKKKMVK
+395 PESSKQKMVT

-413 LGQHIDEL
+413 LGQHIDAL
-421 EWMSDSTKVRA
+421 EWMGDETKAKA

-449 KDYSSMDINPEN
+449 KDYSTLIIDPTLG
-461 SYYENLRNAS
+461 YYENLRNAS
-471 AWYVKDNLSKLG
+471 AWYVKDNLDKLG
-483 KPTDRTEWGM
+483 KPTDKAEWGM

-522 PEADDPVNYGGIG
+522 PEADEPVNYGGIG

-541 MSHGFDDQGSMFDAQ
+541 MSHGFDDQGSMFDAY

-582 DEVEILPGV
+582 DAVEVLPGV

-618 AVKGPDPMIDGFTR
+618 AVGNKKDPMIDGFTR

-657 NMDPHSLAENR
+657 NMDPHSLAVNR
-668 VNVSVRNFE
+668 VNVSVRNFQ
-677 TFFEAFDIEEG
+677 TFFDAWDIHEG
-688 DPMFR
+688 DAMFR